1 MTAVTTFPVRVRFKP
16 HQTAKPTA
24 VANTIKN
31 TSLALTIGLME
42 LTGRARAMQEF
53 SFHVFEA
60 FAAATLIYLLVNLCV
75 VLAMRKLENRLR
87 LPGYIGSASNAPQ
100 AGH

>member
-1 MTAVTTFPVRVRFKP
+1 VWVHPEVPNPAFVDDKTVYNVCEDGCTGVGFELWQVQAGTIFDDVIVTDSVEE
-16 HQTAKPTA
+16 A
-24 VANTIKN
+24 
-31 TSLALTIGLME
+31 
-42 LTGRARAMQEF
+42 
-53 SFHVFEA
+53 EA

-75 VLAMRKLENRLR
+75 VLAMRKLENHLR